1 MVLTAPDG
9 TALYATATPQR
20 GVISNARSRYRW
32 SGEAA
37 AIPCRIVGSVAE
49 ASVTPTLTDGI
60 VVLREF
66 VSSDASA
73 LTAIWSDPA
82 IRARNSVPQ
91 PTPDAA
97 RAWVQEAR
105 RRNAAGEAWDWAIID
120 AESGLL
126 AGRRALKDICWEK
139 RRAVATTWVAPSFR
153 GRRFAGRSLRLA
165 AAHAFQ
171 CGLVRVHAEVETDNH
186 ASIRS
191 VLAAGMRHEGTL
203 RAWYVTQDGE
213 PLDLHVFGLLPGDL
227 RPQQPARTC
236 VTRPDGQAVARD

>member
-1 MVLTAPDG
+1 MP
-9 TALYATATPQR
+9 
-20 GVISNARSRYRW
+20 
-32 SGEAA
+32 
-37 AIPCRIVGSVAE
+37 
-49 ASVTPTLTDGI
+49 
-60 VVLREF
+60 
-66 VSSDASA
+66 
-73 LTAIWSDPA
+73 
-82 IRARNSVPQ
+82 RARL
-91 PTPDAA
+91 
-97 RAWVQEAR
+97 
-105 RRNAAGEAWDWAIID
+105 WDWAIID

-165 AAHAFQ
+165 GAHAFQ